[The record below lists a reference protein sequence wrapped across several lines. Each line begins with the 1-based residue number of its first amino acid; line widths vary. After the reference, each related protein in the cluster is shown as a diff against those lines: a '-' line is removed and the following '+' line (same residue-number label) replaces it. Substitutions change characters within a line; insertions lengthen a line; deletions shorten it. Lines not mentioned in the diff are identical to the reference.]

1 MRSLRARLV
10 AGLLALTVVGLAA
23 SGAGIYK
30 ALSDYLRNRLDSQLS
45 DSRSAVYNELA
56 SGRAFGRRLPSG
68 LTVIPSG
75 TFGELRRGPGDGLQ
89 YLPRGQAVPNLPPP
103 PDEGEQYFTVGS
115 KNGDLRYRVLATSS
129 GDGTTLFV
137 AFPTTE
143 LDQTLR
149 RLLGIEMATASAVLL
164 FLALLSLAV
173 VRLGLLPLERI
184 ASTAGDIAGG
194 DLSRRV
200 EPAEPDTEI
209 GRLGL
214 ALNAMLSQIETA
226 FAEKAASEDRLRRFV
241 ADASHELR
249 TPLTA
254 IRGYAELFRRGAAE
268 RPEDL
273 ARAMRRIEDEATRMS
288 VLVEDLLLLARLDQG
303 RPLECGP
310 VDLVAVAGDALADL
324 SAIAP
329 DRPVTFEHPDTLV
342 ISGDEARLRQVAGN
356 LVANA
361 RIHTPEGTGVH
372 VRVRSQDGQAVLEV
386 ADEGPGLP
394 PGDEGRVFERFYR
407 ADTAR
412 ARTADNQGT
421 GLGLSI
427 VAAIVTAHGGSVQA
441 GSPPS
446 GRGAYFMVAL
456 PITPPSPT
464 EQPAGPGSGEQE
476 AVAELQGEVR
486 PVAAHLHNAERDGLP
501 LAQPPGA
508 DEQEGH
514 RIGGDHA
521 VDRP

>member
-1 MRSLRARLV
+1 LTRSKPFRSLRSRLV

-45 DSRSAVYNELA
+45 DSRAPVYNELA
-56 SGRAFGRRLPSG
+56 SGRTFGRRLPTGRS
-68 LTVIPSG
+68 VIPGG
-75 TFGELRRGPGDGLQ
+75 TFGELRIGGSSNAVQ
-89 YLPRGQAVPNLPPP
+89 YRPSSGQSIPDLPEA
-103 PDEGEQYFTVGS
+103 PDEGEEYTTVRSSDG
-115 KNGDLRYRVLATSS
+115 GIRYRVLTTSS
-129 GDGTTLFV
+129 DGTTLFV

-149 RLLGIEMATASAVLL
+149 RLIGIELVAASAVLL

-173 VRLGLLPLERI
+173 VRLGLMPLERI
-184 ASTAGDIAGG
+184 AATAGDIAGG

-200 EPAEPDTEI
+200 EPAETETEI

-214 ALNAMLSQIETA
+214 ALNAMLAQIETA
-226 FAEKAASEDRLRRFV
+226 FAERAASEDRLRRFV

-273 ARAMRRIEDEATRMS
+273 ARAMRRIEDEAARMGL
-288 VLVEDLLLLARLDQG
+288 LVEDLLLLARLDQG
-303 RPLECGP
+303 RPLERGP

-324 SAIAP
+324 SALAP
-329 DRPVTFEHPDTLV
+329 DRPVTFEHPDHLV

-356 LVANA
+356 LITNA

-372 VRVRSQDGQAVLEV
+372 VRLRTSDGQAILEV
-386 ADEGPGLP
+386 ADDGPGLP
-394 PGDEGRVFERFYR
+394 PGEETRVFERFYR
-407 ADTAR
+407 ADAAR
-412 ARTADNQGT
+412 ARTGDSQGT

-427 VAAIVTAHGGSVQA
+427 VAAIVAAHRGTVSA
-441 GSPPS
+441 GAPPS
-446 GRGAYFMVAL
+446 GHGAYFMVAL
-456 PITPPSPT
+456 PLTAPPPPEILT
-464 EQPAGPGSGEQE
+464 EAELSGSGSES
-476 AVAELQGEVR
+476 
-486 PVAAHLHNAERDGLP
+486 
-501 LAQPPGA
+501 
-508 DEQEGH
+508 
-514 RIGGDHA
+514 GG
-521 VDRP
+521 

>member
-1 MRSLRARLV
+1 MRSLRARLL
-10 AGLLALTVVGLAA
+10 AGVLAITVVGLAA
-23 SGAGIYK
+23 GGAGIYK
-30 ALSDYLRNRLDSQLS
+30 ALSDSLRNRLDSQLKS
-45 DSRSAVYNELA
+45 SLQPVYNELA
-56 SGRAFGRRLPSG
+56 AGQQFGRRFPTGRSF
-68 LTVIPSG
+68 IPSE
-75 TFGELRRGPGDGLQ
+75 TFGELRLRGGRTFQ
-89 YLPRGQAVPNLPPP
+89 YKETGQPRPDLPEPPVA
-103 PDEGEQYFTVGS
+103 DYEFSTVGS
-115 KNGDLRYRVLATSS
+115 VGDSDVRWRVVAASG
-129 GDGTTLFV
+129 GDGSTLFV

-149 RLLGIEMATASAVLL
+149 RLIGIEMVAASAVLL

-214 ALNAMLSQIETA
+214 ALNSMLAQIETA

-273 ARAMRRIEDEATRMS
+273 ARAMRRIEDEATRMG
-288 VLVEDLLLLARLDQG
+288 VLVDDLLLLARLDQG
-303 RPLECGP
+303 RPLERAP

-329 DRPVTFEHPDTLV
+329 ERPVTFDHPDRLV
-342 ISGDEARLRQVAGN
+342 VSGDEARIRQVAAN
-356 LVANA
+356 LLTNA
-361 RIHTPEGTGVH
+361 RIHTPEGTPVH
-372 VRVRSQDGQAVLEV
+372 VRVRSSDGQAFLEV

-407 ADTAR
+407 ADSAR
-412 ARTADNQGT
+412 ARTGSNGGT

-427 VAAIVTAHGGSVQA
+427 VAAIVSAHGGSVQA
-441 GSPPS
+441 GCPPS
-446 GRGAYFMVAL
+446 GRGAYFVVAL
-456 PITPPSPT
+456 PVTPPPPPSSDVPM
-464 EQPAGPGSGEQE
+464 
-476 AVAELQGEVR
+476 
-486 PVAAHLHNAERDGLP
+486 
-501 LAQPPGA
+501 PPGA
-508 DEQEGH
+508 PTG
-514 RIGGDHA
+514 
-521 VDRP
+521 

>member
-1 MRSLRARLV
+1 MTAKPFRSLRSRLV

-30 ALSDYLRNRLDSQLS
+30 ALSDYLRHRLDAQLS
-45 DSRSAVYNELA
+45 DSRAPVYNELA
-56 SGRAFGRRLPSG
+56 AGQRFGRRLPTGKS
-68 LTVIPSG
+68 VIPNG
-75 TFGELRRGPGDGLQ
+75 TFGELRQSPGVGLQ
-89 YLPRGQAVPNLPPP
+89 YKPEDQSIPDLPEP
-103 PDEGEQYFTVGS
+103 PDEGEEYSTVGS
-115 KNGDLRYRVLATSS
+115 VSGDLHYRVLATSS

-149 RLLGIEMATASAVLL
+149 RLVGIELVAASAVLL

-173 VRLGLLPLERI
+173 VRLGLMPLERI

-214 ALNAMLSQIETA
+214 ALNAMLAQIETA
-226 FAEKAASEDRLRRFV
+226 FAERAASEDRLRRFV

-273 ARAMRRIEDEATRMS
+273 ARAMRRIEDEAARMGL
-288 VLVEDLLLLARLDQG
+288 LVEDLLLLARLDQG
-303 RPLECGP
+303 RPLEQGP

-324 SAIAP
+324 SAIDPA
-329 DRPVTFEHPDTLV
+329 RPVTFERPDHLV
-342 ISGDEARLRQVAGN
+342 VSGDEARLRQVAGN
-356 LVANA
+356 LLANA

-372 VRVRSQDGQAVLEV
+372 VRLRASDGRALLEV

-394 PGDEGRVFERFYR
+394 PGEENLVFERFYR
-407 ADTAR
+407 ADSAR
-412 ARTADNQGT
+412 ARTGDSQGT

-427 VAAIVTAHGGSVQA
+427 VAAIVAAHGGSVEA

-446 GRGAYFMVAL
+446 GHGAYFKVAL
-456 PITPPSPT
+456 PLSPPPPPETLT
-464 EQPAGPGSGEQE
+464 EAELSGSG
-476 AVAELQGEVR
+476 G
-486 PVAAHLHNAERDGLP
+486 
-501 LAQPPGA
+501 
-508 DEQEGH
+508 
-514 RIGGDHA
+514 
-521 VDRP
+521 

>member
-1 MRSLRARLV
+1 MTSKPFRSLRSRLV

-30 ALSDYLRNRLDSQLS
+30 ALSDYLWNRLDAQLS
-45 DSRSAVYNELA
+45 DSRAPVYNELA
-56 SGRAFGRRLPSG
+56 QGQRFGRRLPTGKS
-68 LTVIPSG
+68 VIPGG
-75 TFGELRRGPGDGLQ
+75 TFGELRHGPGTGVQ
-89 YLPRGQAVPNLPPP
+89 YVPRGQPIPDLPEPP
-103 PDEGEQYFTVGS
+103 EEGDEYSTVGS
-115 KNGDLRYRVLATSS
+115 RNGDLRYRVLATSP

-143 LDQTLR
+143 LEQTLR
-149 RLLGIEMATASAVLL
+149 RLIGIELVAASAVLL

-173 VRLGLLPLERI
+173 VRLGLAPLERI
-184 ASTAGDIAGG
+184 AATAGEIAGG

-214 ALNAMLSQIETA
+214 ALNAMLAQIESA
-226 FAEKAASEDRLRRFV
+226 FAARAASEDRLRRFV

-273 ARAMRRIEDEATRMS
+273 ARAMRRIEEEAARMGL
-288 VLVEDLLLLARLDQG
+288 LVEDLLLLARLDQG
-303 RPLECGP
+303 RPLERGP

-324 SAIAP
+324 SAIDP
-329 DRPVTFEHPDTLV
+329 DRPVTFEHPDRLV
-342 ISGDEARLRQVAGN
+342 VTGDEARLRQVAGN
-356 LVANA
+356 LLTNA
-361 RIHTPEGTGVH
+361 RIHTPSGTGVH
-372 VRVRSQDGQAVLEV
+372 VRVRAYDGQAILEV

-394 PGDEGRVFERFYR
+394 PGEENLVFERFYR

-412 ARTADNQGT
+412 ARTGPGPDGATGGT

-427 VAAIVTAHGGSVQA
+427 VAAIVAAHGGTVQA

-456 PITPPSPT
+456 PLQPP
-464 EQPAGPGSGEQE
+464 ERQE
-476 AVAELQGEVR
+476 ADS
-486 PVAAHLHNAERDGLP
+486 NAS
-501 LAQPPGA
+501 ATS
-508 DEQEGH
+508 
-514 RIGGDHA
+514 
-521 VDRP
+521 

>member
-1 MRSLRARLV
+1 V

-30 ALSDYLRNRLDSQLS
+30 ALSDYLRHRLDSQLS
-45 DSRSAVYNELA
+45 DSRTPIYNELA
-56 SGRAFGRRLPSG
+56 SGQRFGRRLPTGRS
-68 LTVIPSG
+68 VIPSG
-75 TFGELRRGPGDGLQ
+75 TFGELRRGTGDGVQ
-89 YLPRGQAVPNLPPP
+89 YLPSGQPGPDLPNP
-103 PDEGEQYFTVGS
+103 PDEGEQYSTVGS

-149 RLLGIEMATASAVLL
+149 RLVGIELVAAAAVLL

-184 ASTAGDIAGG
+184 AATAGDIAGG

-214 ALNAMLSQIETA
+214 ALNAMLAQIETA
-226 FAEKAASEDRLRRFV
+226 FAERAASEDRLRRFV

-273 ARAMRRIEDEATRMS
+273 ARAMRRIEDEAARMG

-303 RPLECGP
+303 RPLERGP

-329 DRPVTFEHPDTLV
+329 DRPVTFEHPETLV
-342 ISGDEARLRQVAGN
+342 VSGDEARLRQVAGN
-356 LVANA
+356 LLANA
-361 RIHTPEGTGVH
+361 RIHTPEGSGVH
-372 VRVRSQDGQAVLEV
+372 VRVRPYDGQAILEV

-394 PGDEGRVFERFYR
+394 PGEEDLVFERFYR
-407 ADTAR
+407 ADAAR
-412 ARTADNQGT
+412 ARTGPSGASGGT

-427 VAAIVTAHGGSVQA
+427 VAAIVAAHGGRVHA
-441 GSPPS
+441 GAPPS

-456 PITPPSPT
+456 PVTPPRPPPT
-464 EQPAGPGSGEQE
+464 TE
-476 AVAELQGEVR
+476 ADPPPETWA
-486 PVAAHLHNAERDGLP
+486 PP
-501 LAQPPGA
+501 AQPPP
-508 DEQEGH
+508 DETWAPPEPPSH
-514 RIGGDHA
+514 
-521 VDRP
+521 

>member
-1 MRSLRARLV
+1 L
-10 AGLLALTVVGLAA
+10 AGVLAITVVGLAA
-23 SGAGIYK
+23 GGAGIYT
-30 ALSDYLRNRLDSQLS
+30 ALSDYLRDRLDSQLKAS
-45 DSRSAVYNELA
+45 LQPVYNELA
-56 SGRAFGRRLPSG
+56 AGQQFGRRFPTGRSF
-68 LTVIPSG
+68 IPSE
-75 TFGELRRGPGDGLQ
+75 TFGELRLRGGRSFQ
-89 YLPRGQAVPNLPPP
+89 YKESGQPRPELPQP
-103 PDEGEQYFTVGS
+103 PDAEYEFSTVGS
-115 KNGDLRYRVLATSS
+115 VGDSDVRWRVLATPG
-129 GDGTTLFV
+129 GDDSTLYV

-149 RLLGIEMATASAVLL
+149 RLIGIEMVAASAVLL

-173 VRLGLLPLERI
+173 VRLGLQPLERI
-184 ASTAGDIAGG
+184 AATAGDIAGG

-214 ALNAMLSQIETA
+214 ALNAMLAQIETA

-273 ARAMRRIEDEATRMS
+273 ARAMRRIEDEAARMGL
-288 VLVEDLLLLARLDQG
+288 LVEDLLLLARLDQG
-303 RPLECGP
+303 RPLERGP

-324 SAIAP
+324 STIAP
-329 DRPVTFEHPDTLV
+329 DRPVTFDHPETLV
-342 ISGDEARLRQVAGN
+342 VSGDEARLRQVVGN
-356 LVANA
+356 LLTNA
-361 RIHTPEGTGVH
+361 RIHTPDGTGVH
-372 VRVRSQDGQAVLEV
+372 VRVRSSDGQAILEV

-394 PGDEGRVFERFYR
+394 PGEEGLVFERFYR
-407 ADTAR
+407 ADAAR
-412 ARTADNQGT
+412 ARTNDGQGS

-427 VAAIVTAHGGSVQA
+427 VAAIVAAHGGSVHA

-456 PITPPSPT
+456 PITPPTS
-464 EQPAGPGSGEQE
+464 
-476 AVAELQGEVR
+476 AVEDQDADS
-486 PVAAHLHNAERDGLP
+486 NASVLS
-501 LAQPPGA
+501 
-508 DEQEGH
+508 
-514 RIGGDHA
+514 
-521 VDRP
+521 

>member
-1 MRSLRARLV
+1 M

-30 ALSDYLRNRLDSQLS
+30 ALSEYLRHRLDSQLKAS
-45 DSRSAVYNELA
+45 LEPVYNELA
-56 SGRAFGRRLPSG
+56 QGRHFGRRFPTGRSF
-68 LTVIPSG
+68 IPDG
-75 TFGELRRGPGDGLQ
+75 TFGELHRVGDVAIQYKKTGGPRPE
-89 YLPRGQAVPNLPPP
+89 LPDPPV
-103 PDEGEQYFTVGS
+103 DEYEFATVGS
-115 KNGDLRYRVLATSS
+115 MGGSDVRWRVLAAP
-129 GDGTTLFV
+129 GADGSTLYV
-137 AFPTTE
+137 AFPTAE

-149 RLLGIEMATASAVLL
+149 RLVGIEMATAAAVLL
-164 FLALLSLAV
+164 FLAVLSLAV

-214 ALNAMLSQIETA
+214 ALNAMLAQIETA
-226 FAEKAASEDRLRRFV
+226 FAERAASEDRLRRFV

-273 ARAMRRIEDEATRMS
+273 ARAMRRIEDEAARMGL
-288 VLVEDLLLLARLDQG
+288 LVEDLLLLARLDQG
-303 RPLECGP
+303 RPLERGP

-324 SAIAP
+324 EAIAP
-329 DRPVTFEHPDTLV
+329 DRPVTFDHPETLV
-342 ISGDEARLRQVAGN
+342 VSGDEARLRQVANN
-356 LVANA
+356 LLANA
-361 RIHTPEGTGVH
+361 RIHTPAGTGVH
-372 VRVRSQDGQAVLEV
+372 VRVRSSDGQAILEV

-394 PGDEGRVFERFYR
+394 PGEEDLVFERFYR

-412 ARTADNQGT
+412 ARTSDNQGT

-427 VAAIVTAHGGSVQA
+427 VAAIVAAHGGRVHA

-456 PITPPSPT
+456 PLV
-464 EQPAGPGSGEQE
+464 AQE
-476 AVAELQGEVR
+476 ADS
-486 PVAAHLHNAERDGLP
+486 NASVLS
-501 LAQPPGA
+501 
-508 DEQEGH
+508 
-514 RIGGDHA
+514 
-521 VDRP
+521 

>member
-1 MRSLRARLV
+1 MEAQPKPLRSLRARLV

-45 DSRSAVYNELA
+45 DSRTAVYNELA

-75 TFGELRRGPGDGLQ
+75 TFGELRRGSSDGVQ
-89 YLPRGQAVPNLPPP
+89 YLPRGQAIPDLPPP
-103 PDEGEQYFTVGS
+103 PEEGEQYSTVGS

-164 FLALLSLAV
+164 FLAFLSLAV

-214 ALNAMLSQIETA
+214 ALNAMLAQIETA

-303 RPLECGP
+303 RPLERTP

-329 DRPVTFEHPDTLV
+329 ERPVTFDHPDALV
-342 ISGDEARLRQVAGN
+342 VSGDEARIRQVAGN
-356 LVANA
+356 LLANA
-361 RIHTPEGTGVH
+361 RIHTPEGTPVH
-372 VRVRSQDGQAVLEV
+372 VRVRAQDGQAILEV

-407 ADTAR
+407 ADAAR

-427 VAAIVTAHGGSVQA
+427 VAAIVAAHGGNVQA

-456 PITPPSPT
+456 PITPPP
-464 EQPAGPGSGEQE
+464 PASTVADQDAGS
-476 AVAELQGEVR
+476 
-486 PVAAHLHNAERDGLP
+486 NASVLS
-501 LAQPPGA
+501 
-508 DEQEGH
+508 
-514 RIGGDHA
+514 
-521 VDRP
+521 

>member
-1 MRSLRARLV
+1 VQPRLQPLRSLRARLV

-30 ALSDYLRNRLDSQLS
+30 ALSDYLRHRLDSQLS
-45 DSRSAVYNELA
+45 DSRTPVYNELA
-56 SGRAFGRRLPSG
+56 SGRAFGRRLPTGRS
-68 LTVIPSG
+68 VIPSG
-75 TFGELRRGPGDGLQ
+75 TFGELRRGSSDDGLQ
-89 YLPRGQAVPNLPPP
+89 YLPTGQPVPDLPTPP
-103 PDEGEQYFTVGS
+103 GEGEQYWTVGS
-115 KNGDLRYRVLATSS
+115 RDSGMHYRVLATSS

-149 RLLGIEMATASAVLL
+149 RLIGIELVAAAAVLL

-184 ASTAGDIAGG
+184 AATAGDIAGG

-214 ALNAMLSQIETA
+214 ALNAMLAQIETA
-226 FAEKAASEDRLRRFV
+226 FAERAGSEDRLRRFV

-254 IRGYAELFRRGAAE
+254 IRGYAELFRRGAAD

-273 ARAMRRIEDEATRMS
+273 ARAMRRIEDEAVRMG
-288 VLVEDLLLLARLDQG
+288 VLVDDLLLLARLDQG
-303 RPLECGP
+303 RPLERGP

-324 SAIAP
+324 SAVAP
-329 DRPVTFEHPDTLV
+329 DRPVTFDHPDTLV
-342 ISGDEARLRQVAGN
+342 VSGDEARLRQVAGN

-372 VRVRSQDGQAVLEV
+372 VRVRSYDGQAILEV

-394 PGDEGRVFERFYR
+394 PGEEGLVFERFYR
-407 ADTAR
+407 ADAAR
-412 ARTADNQGT
+412 VRTGAKGGT

-427 VAAIVTAHGGSVQA
+427 VAAIVTAHGGSVHA
-441 GSPPS
+441 GAPPS

-456 PITPPSPT
+456 PIAPPPPT
-464 EQPAGPGSGEQE
+464 EPPVAWGSGEE
-476 AVAELQGEVR
+476 ETIAEPEGEVG
-486 PVAAHLHNAERDGLP
+486 PVVSLDPGGL
-501 LAQPPGA
+501 
-508 DEQEGH
+508 
-514 RIGGDHA
+514 GD
-521 VDRP
+521 

>member
-1 MRSLRARLV
+1 M

-30 ALSDYLRNRLDSQLS
+30 ALSDHLRSRLDSQLK
-45 DSRSAVYNELA
+45 ATLAPVYNELA
-56 SGRAFGRRLPSG
+56 QGERFSRRLPSG
-68 LTVIPSG
+68 RSVIPSG
-75 TFGELRRGPGDGLQ
+75 TFGELRRRSGSSVQYVEAGLPKPD
-89 YLPRGQAVPNLPPP
+89 L
-103 PDEGEQYFTVGS
+103 PDEPTDDDQFATVPSVSGS
-115 KNGDLRYRVLATSS
+115 TRWRVLATA
-129 GDGTTLFV
+129 GEDGTTLFV
-137 AFPTTE
+137 AFPTT
-143 LDQTLR
+143 DVDRTLR
-149 RLLGIEMATASAVLL
+149 RLLGIELVAASAVLL

-184 ASTAGDIAGG
+184 AATAGDIAGG

-214 ALNAMLSQIETA
+214 ALNAMLTQIETA
-226 FAEKAASEDRLRRFV
+226 FAERSASEDRLRRFV

-249 TPLTA
+249 TPLTT
-254 IRGYAELFRRGAAE
+254 IRGYAELFRRGAAD

-273 ARAMRRIEDEATRMS
+273 ARAMRRIEDEAARMG

-303 RPLECGP
+303 RPLEREP

-329 DRPVTFEHPDTLV
+329 DRPVTFEHPEALV
-342 ISGDEARLRQVAGN
+342 VPGDEPRLRQVAGN
-356 LVANA
+356 LLANA
-361 RIHTPEGTGVH
+361 RIHTPEGTPVH
-372 VRVRSQDGQAVLEV
+372 VRVRDSDGQAVLEV

-407 ADTAR
+407 ADA
-412 ARTADNQGT
+412 ARTRISPGANGAAGGT

-427 VAAIVTAHGGSVQA
+427 VAAIVAAHGGTVQA

-456 PITPPSPT
+456 PMTPPP
-464 EQPAGPGSGEQE
+464 PAPSG
-476 AVAELQGEVR
+476 G
-486 PVAAHLHNAERDGLP
+486 
-501 LAQPPGA
+501 
-508 DEQEGH
+508 
-514 RIGGDHA
+514 
-521 VDRP
+521 